1 MNFSIPLPASFL
13 ISAVSTTESWLVKM
27 TIGPDPV
34 INMYAFIC
42 AIPRQRVRVPFRSA
56 ATTISSR
63 RMGRAHSTQKRHG
76 EAMDVQRG
84 RVHQDGTKAQANSP
98 SATAEIAAS
107 I

>member
-13 ISAVSTTESWLVKM
+13 ISAASTTESWLVKM

-42 AIPRQRVRVPFRSA
+42 AIPRQRGRMPFRSA
-56 ATTISSR
+56 ATTVSSR
-63 RMGRAHSTQKRHG
+63 HIGLAHSTQKGLG

-84 RVHQDGTKAQANSP
+84 RVHQDGTRAQANSP
-98 SATAEIAAS
+98 KDC
-107 I
+107 